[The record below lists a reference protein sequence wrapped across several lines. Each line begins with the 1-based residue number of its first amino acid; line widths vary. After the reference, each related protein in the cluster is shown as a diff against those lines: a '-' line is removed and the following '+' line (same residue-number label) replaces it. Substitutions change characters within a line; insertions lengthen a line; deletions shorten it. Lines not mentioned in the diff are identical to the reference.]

1 MQTLKLALAE
11 KPDLTPPLSIRALET
26 QRLYSSEA
34 LLAPH
39 SWRANQF
46 PGVLGTA
53 EKVEHGALAPGPDP
67 DQRSWGNGSLE
78 KVCLRPS
85 LSAAFFS

>member
-53 EKVEHGALAPGPDP
+53 EKV
-67 DQRSWGNGSLE
+67 
-78 KVCLRPS
+78 
-85 LSAAFFS
+85 